1 MGADP
6 DAIVVGSGPNGLAA
20 AVALAREGASVLVLG
35 PAFLVLYVVLCFVFQ
50 AVHGQELQRLARRL
64 RTG

>member
-1 MGADP
+1 R
-6 DAIVVGSGPNGLAA
+6 VGRAALAA
-20 AVALAREGASVLVLG
+20 LGAGAACYLLRGRLSVLVLG
-35 PAFLVLYVVLCFVFQ
+35 SAFLVLYVVLCFVFQ